1 MLHMAKARPASV
13 DSGAIRSVIDLRD
26 ISLSDIIG
34 WNTSLRHV
42 PGDVFCVGHGGFDQL
57 FNEVNGIFGR
67 FSNESSFLG
76 GGRLG
81 ILNIPEPS
89 SYLLA
94 LMVGFV
100 GLSRRR

>member
-42 PGDVFCVGHGGFDQL
+42 PGDVFRVGFDQL